1 VLVDGKVAVIA
12 GVGPG
17 LGRDTALAMA
27 RHGADVVLSA
37 RTTETSEQVAQE
49 VRDLGRRALVV
60 PCDITDPVACDALAA
75 ATIAEHGHLDVLVVN
90 AFREG
95 PHRTVEAADL
105 DDWRTTMEVNFFGSL
120 HLVRSAVPHLR
131 NVDAGRI
138 VLVNTMS
145 VHQAQDRFGGYAASK
160 AALAMICKTLA
171 LELGKDGIRVNGV
184 FPGYIWAYAVEMYFA
199 HKASLR
205 GVDPQVVYDEIAA
218 ETALGYIP
226 TSEEVAGTIV
236 FFASELSRACTGV
249 ALPVNAGHVFL

>member
-1 VLVDGKVAVIA
+1 MLLEGKVVVVA

-17 LGRDTALAMA
+17 LGRDTALAVA
-27 RHGADVVLSA
+27 REGADVVLSA
-37 RTTETSEQVAQE
+37 RTTETCEKVADE
-49 VRDLGRRALVV
+49 VRAVGRRAVV
-60 PCDITDPVACDALAA
+60 VRCDVTDPAACDALAA
-75 ATIAEHGHLDVLVVN
+75 ATVEQLGRLDVLVFN

-95 PHRTVEAADL
+95 PHRSVESADL

-160 AALAMICKTLA
+160 AAVAMICKTLA
-171 LELGKDGIRVNGV
+171 IELGKDGIRVNGV
-184 FPGYIWAYAVEMYFA
+184 FPGYIWGYAVEWYFN
-199 HKASLR
+199 HKAQQR
-205 GVDPQVVYDEIAA
+205 GVDAGVIYDEIAA
-218 ETALGYIP
+218 ETALGYLP

-236 FFASELSRACTGV
+236 FFASDLSRACTGV
-249 ALPVNAGHVFL
+249 ALPVNAGHVFV